1 MGPTFKNKKLLTH
14 STSLHL
20 SPPSISSPNPPSPLP
35 HLPLPPPIFLQHHH
49 SSFFPTDYRSLTFL
63 LNPQTK
69 QKMNTHDDDSSFETL
84 SRRMRTLSLHLNPI
98 QQQPHMIKMLT
109 CASKAKLEVDPSV
122 LSQFVRGNHRD
133 IQEKVFHLCF
143 PSL

>member
-1 MGPTFKNKKLLTH
+1 
-14 STSLHL
+14 
-20 SPPSISSPNPPSPLP
+20 
-35 HLPLPPPIFLQHHH
+35 
-49 SSFFPTDYRSLTFL
+49 
-63 LNPQTK
+63 
-69 QKMNTHDDDSSFETL
+69 MNTHDDDSSSETL

-133 IQEKVFHLCF
+133 IQEKVLDYFNSRHDLQTPLEISKDDHRELCMRQLVGLVREAEIRPF
-143 PSL
+143 RYVVDDPSKYFAILEAVGCVDMSLGIKMGVQFR